1 MFKKII
7 NPLAVLALVVLFVT
21 FHAAAQSGR
30 LPDQIEPNKKD
41 DKDTIKLRSE
51 EILLPVSVRSDN
63 GKLPTYLEP
72 TDLIVSED
80 GKRQKVTSVM
90 RTPANIL
97 IVIDTSGQLM
107 NRKDTSLH
115 RELAL
120 QIINS
125 LGEEDHG
132 AIISY
137 ADQVTLISDW
147 TRNKDE
153 LRHALNWKLKPGIE
167 SRFYEALNYAA
178 KEMLPKVSGRR
189 SVVLLSDGVDSDSGL
204 LFNEVL
210 ANLHRAR
217 ATLYVACQN
226 TFVLKELKK
235 IAHNPLAWYEM
246 IDPKMRKR
254 YNTMRNYVRQLEA
267 AEVSLKGLVTETGG
281 ALWVPQTREE
291 YSALTPKIAEEIG
304 SEYVVAYISERE
316 PEDIGF
322 HSVKVY
328 VTRGELKVRARR
340 GVYPN
345 SQSEKQ
351 AANRLN

>member
-1 MFKKII
+1 MLKKMMNRIAL
-7 NPLAVLALVVLFVT
+7 LAILASFVT
-21 FHAAAQSGR
+21 FQAAAQSGR
-30 LPDQIEPNKKD
+30 LPDRTDPNKKE

-51 EILLPVSVRSDN
+51 EILLPVSVRSET

-90 RTPANIL
+90 RTPANVL
-97 IVIDTSGQLM
+97 IVIDTSGQLL

-120 QIINS
+120 QIIDS
-125 LGEEDHG
+125 LGEGDQG

-137 ADQVTLISDW
+137 ADQVSLISDW

-178 KEMLPKVSGRR
+178 KELLPKVAGRR

-204 LFNEVL
+204 LFNDVL

-226 TFVLKELKK
+226 VFVLKELKK
-235 IAHNPLAWYEM
+235 TAHNPLAWYEM
-246 IDPKMRKR
+246 LDPKVRKR
-254 YNTMRNYVRQLEA
+254 YNTMRKYVRQLEA
-267 AEVSLKGLVTETGG
+267 AEVSIKGLVTETGG
-281 ALWVPQTREE
+281 AMWAPATREE
-291 YSALTPKIAEEIG
+291 YSGLTPRIVEEIG

-316 PEDIGF
+316 PEDAGF
-322 HSVKVY
+322 HPVKVY
-328 VTRGELKVRARR
+328 VTRGELKVRTRS

-351 AANRLN
+351 VTNRPD

>member
-1 MFKKII
+1 MLKKIVTAI
-7 NPLAVLALVVLFVT
+7 AVLVLLAGLTNFQ
-21 FHAAAQSGR
+21 AAAQSGR
-30 LPDQIEPNKKD
+30 RPDKTEPDRKD

-51 EILLPVSVRSDN
+51 EILLPVSVRSDT

-72 TDLIVSED
+72 SDLIVSED

-107 NRKDTSLH
+107 NRKETSLH

-120 QIINS
+120 QIIDS

-137 ADQVTLISDW
+137 ADQVSLISDW
-147 TRNKDE
+147 TRSKEE
-153 LRHALNWKLKPGIE
+153 LRRALNWKLKPGIE

-178 KEMLPKVSGRR
+178 KEMLPKVIGRR
-189 SVVLLSDGVDSDSGL
+189 SVVLLSDGVDTDSAH
-204 LFNEVL
+204 LFNDVL

-217 ATLYVACQN
+217 ATLYAACQN
-226 TFVLKELKK
+226 AFVLKELKK

-254 YNTMRNYVRQLEA
+254 YNTMRKYVRQLEA
-267 AEVSLKGLVTETGG
+267 AEVSLRGLVTETGG
-281 ALWVPQTREE
+281 ALWVPQTQEE
-291 YSALTPKIAEEIG
+291 YSALTPRIAEEIG

-316 PEDIGF
+316 PEDNGF
-322 HSVKVY
+322 HPVKVY
-328 VTRGELKVRARR
+328 VTRGELKVRTRR

-351 AANRLN
+351 ASNRPN